1 MNIVVARF
9 ALVCVS
15 LIIAHLMFMSI
26 SDAKIDPENTIG
38 IWLFDEGK
46 GNVAKDTS
54 GNGNDGELMNGPK
67 WTDGKFG
74 KALEFDG
81 KDDYVNAGEA
91 EILKPTADV
100 TFVAWVYWDGGNY
113 VLATGGQTSSTGY
126 AITYDPNTSQIWFG
140 VSTGKKS
147 ATTGYIQAPSRKVW
161 HHLAGAY
168 DDSDGE
174 LIAYVDG
181 KEYATAKANGNVLEN
196 KWPALH
202 IGKPN
207 NVDAYYIQGIIDE
220 VAVFNVAL
228 TEDDIN
234 TIMTRGLEKAFA
246 VSAVGK
252 LATAWGTIKSQ

>member
-1 MNIVVARF
+1 
-9 ALVCVS
+9 
-15 LIIAHLMFMSI
+15 MFISI
-26 SDAKIDPENTIG
+26 SDAKIDLENTIG

-46 GNVAKDTS
+46 GNIARDTS
-54 GNGNDGELMNGPK
+54 GNGNDGELMNDPK
-67 WTDGKFG
+67 WVDGKFG

-81 KDDYVNAGEA
+81 QDDYVHFVHRRLRLTVNAGDA

-113 VLATGGQTSSTGY
+113 VLASGGQTSSTGY

-147 ATTGYIQAPSRKVW
+147 ANTGYIQAPPKKVW
-161 HHLAGAY
+161 HHLAGSY

-181 KEYATAKANGNVLEN
+181 KKYATAKANGNVLEN
-196 KWPALH
+196 KWPSLH

-207 NVDAYYIQGIIDE
+207 NVDAYYIQGILDE

-234 TIMTRGLEKAFA
+234 AIMTRGLEKAFA
-246 VSAVGK
+246 VSAAGK
-252 LATAWGTIKSQ
+252 LATAWGAIKVQ

>member
-1 MNIVVARF
+1 MNVVIAKLV
-9 ALVCVS
+9 LVCVS
-15 LIIAHLMFMSI
+15 LIVANLMFMSI
-26 SDAKIDPENTIG
+26 SNAKIDMENTIG

-54 GNGNDGELMNGPK
+54 GNGNDGELMNDPK
-67 WTDGKFG
+67 WVDGKFG

-81 KDDYVNAGEA
+81 QNDYVNVGDA

-100 TFVAWVYWDGGNY
+100 TFVAWVYWLGGNY
-113 VLATGGQTSSTGY
+113 VLASGGQTSSTGY
-126 AITYDPNTSQIWFG
+126 AITYNPDTSQIWFG

-147 ATTGYIQAPSRKVW
+147 ANTGYIPGPSKKVW
-161 HHLAGAY
+161 HHLAGSY
-168 DDSDGE
+168 DDSNGE

-181 KEYATAKANGNVLEN
+181 KEYATAKANGTVLEN

-207 NVDAYYIQGIIDE
+207 NVDAYYIQGVIDE

-234 TIMTRGLEKAFA
+234 AIMTSGLEKAFA
-246 VSAVGK
+246 VFAAGK
-252 LATAWGTIKSQ
+252 LAISWGVIKSQ